1 MMVDSFN
8 TGSPLLDFVVTW
20 GLRIG
25 LALVIFF
32 VGRIVVNW
40 IVRLT
45 ERYLRASKLDE
56 LIIRFATNILTWTL
70 LFIVIIAALSQLG
83 IDTTAFIAL
92 LGAAGLAVGLALQ
105 DSMKNFAS
113 GVLLIIFR
121 PFTTGHFVEAA
132 GTSGIVESITLFT
145 STLRT
150 PDNRAVIVPNGEIY
164 SNTITNYSAL
174 PTRRVDMVF
183 GIGYD
188 DDLRKAKE
196 LLHQIIAG
204 RAAHPGRPG
213 AAHRRER
220 TGRQQRQLRRAAL
233 GQHGRLLGC
242 SSSPSRRRSSWPST
256 TTASPSPIPQMD
268 VHVQNGAAA
277 GLAAGQQRRDE
288 PAARCRVARRYLA
301 SFGSDE
307 AYHGQVRHVTVD
319 ELTMRRISFRPGA
332 VPGAIGML
340 DGSPI
345 PRNQPCTSTGKPSA
359 PSAPACAAFCF
370 PQR

>member
-1 MMVDSFN
+1 MMVDSVN
-8 TGSPLLDFVVTW
+8 TGNALLDFAATW

-25 LALVIFF
+25 LALVIFY
-32 VGRIVVNW
+32 VGRMAVNW

-45 ERYLRASKLDE
+45 ERYLRTRALDE

-83 IDTTAFIAL
+83 IDTTALIAL

-121 PFTTGHFVEAA
+121 PFTAGHFIEAA
-132 GTSGIVESITLFT
+132 GTSGSVESITLFT

-196 LLHQIIAG
+196 LLHRIIADEP
-204 RAAHPGRPG
+204 RILADPAPLIAVSELADSSVNFAVRP
-213 AAHRRER
+213 
-220 TGRQQRQLRRAAL
+220 
-233 GQHGRLLGC
+233 
-242 SSSPSRRRSSWPST
+242 WVN
-256 TTASPSPIPQMD
+256 TADYWDVFFSITEKVKLAFDDNGISIPYPQMD
-268 VHVQNGAAA
+268 VHVQNGAAGA
-277 GLAAGQQRRDE
+277 G
-288 PAARCRVARRYLA
+288 
-301 SFGSDE
+301 
-307 AYHGQVRHVTVD
+307 
-319 ELTMRRISFRPGA
+319 
-332 VPGAIGML
+332 
-340 DGSPI
+340 
-345 PRNQPCTSTGKPSA
+345 
-359 PSAPACAAFCF
+359 
-370 PQR
+370 

>member
-1 MMVDSFN
+1 MMVDSVN
-8 TGSPLLDFVVTW
+8 TGNALLDFAATW

-25 LALVIFF
+25 LALVIFY
-32 VGRIVVNW
+32 VGRMAVNW

-45 ERYLRASKLDE
+45 ERYLRTRALDE

-83 IDTTAFIAL
+83 IDTTALIAL

-121 PFTTGHFVEAA
+121 PFTTGHFIEAA
-132 GTSGIVESITLFT
+132 GTSGSVESITLFT

-188 DDLRKAKE
+188 DDLRKAKD
-196 LLHQIIAG
+196 LLHRIIADEPRILADPAPLIAVSELADRSVNFAVRPWVNTADYWDVFFAITERVKLAFDDNG
-204 RAAHPGRPG
+204 ISIPYPQLEVHVKPG
-213 AAHRRER
+213 AAPVGH
-220 TGRQQRQLRRAAL
+220 
-233 GQHGRLLGC
+233 
-242 SSSPSRRRSSWPST
+242 S
-256 TTASPSPIPQMD
+256 
-268 VHVQNGAAA
+268 
-277 GLAAGQQRRDE
+277 
-288 PAARCRVARRYLA
+288 
-301 SFGSDE
+301 
-307 AYHGQVRHVTVD
+307 
-319 ELTMRRISFRPGA
+319 
-332 VPGAIGML
+332 
-340 DGSPI
+340 
-345 PRNQPCTSTGKPSA
+345 
-359 PSAPACAAFCF
+359 
-370 PQR
+370 